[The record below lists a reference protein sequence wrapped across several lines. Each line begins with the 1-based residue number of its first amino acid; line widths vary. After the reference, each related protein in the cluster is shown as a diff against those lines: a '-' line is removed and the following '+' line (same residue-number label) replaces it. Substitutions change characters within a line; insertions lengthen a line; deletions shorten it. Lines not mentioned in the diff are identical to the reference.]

1 MNTER
6 VGIGA
11 REIGNGCSCYVV
23 LEVGVN
29 HGGHASGKTKCS
41 IHNQHRHSSC
51 KEDISYRFEIISGLF
66 LINGIFTSVFEV
78 SML

>member
-1 MNTER
+1 VRTSLNTER

-11 REIGNGCSCYVV
+11 REIGNGYSCYVV

-41 IHNQHRHSSC
+41 IH
-51 KEDISYRFEIISGLF
+51 KMSGCYK
-66 LINGIFTSVFEV
+66 NAYPGI
-78 SML
+78 